1 MSIKKNYL
9 YNLLRV
15 FNQLLFPMLTIP
27 YISRIL
33 GAEGIGTVEYFIAI
47 ASYGLMISSFGLSQH
62 ISIEIAQ
69 LKNNSMQLK
78 KKAISAFNFQLLVT
92 LLGGVLF
99 IVISLLLGISDKL
112 MIFIFLFK
120 ILLNV
125 FRVEWYF
132 IGKEDFKYIALRDL
146 AVKISFLIIIFSF
159 ITDKSDIYY
168 YALALVLGDGLA
180 NLFNIKKMVKELQI
194 NIYELLKIN
203 YEDLI
208 EIYKGSLPFFF
219 AGLAITI
226 YITID
231 KIMLGQIL
239 GQSYVGYYSMS
250 DRLVRIAMG
259 ITLALAVTIT
269 PRLAYYYQ
277 HDKSKYFELLNKSTK
292 FILMLTIPMFT
303 GISLMAND
311 IVLLVFG
318 KEFLPAVLTLKILS
332 TFLIIVPFANILGLQ
347 VLNVVGE
354 AKKYTISV
362 IVAVVINIILNFI
375 LIVKFKHHGVAAAS
389 IVAEIV
395 GVLVQAY
402 FVRKLFKL
410 DIIFDKKILNYFIA
424 SLVMGIFIFMLG
436 TLDIYIVYKVLVQTV
451 VGIVSYFGILLL
463 FKEKILVEL
472 ILKIN
477 RK

>member
-1 MSIKKNYL
+1 
-9 YNLLRV
+9 
-15 FNQLLFPMLTIP
+15 MLTIP

-47 ASYGLMISSFGLSQH
+47 ASYGLMVSSFGLSQH

-92 LLGGVLF
+92 LLGGMLF

-180 NLFNIKKMVKELQI
+180 NLFNVRKMVKELKI

-208 EIYKGSLPFFF
+208 EIYKSSLPFFF

-259 ITLALAVTIT
+259 IALALAVTIT

-292 FILMLTIPMFT
+292 FILMLTIPMFI

-332 TFLIIVPFANILGLQ
+332 AFLIIVPFANIMGLQ
-347 VLNVVGE
+347 VLNVMGE

-362 IVAVVINIILNFI
+362 IVTVVINIILNFI

-410 DIIFDKKILNYFIA
+410 DIIFDRKILNYFIA

-472 ILKIN
+472 ILKIS

>member
-9 YNLLRV
+9 FNLLRV

-47 ASYGLMISSFGLSQH
+47 ASYGLMVSSFGLSQH

-92 LLGGVLF
+92 LLGGMLF

-146 AVKISFLIIIFSF
+146 AVKISFLIIIFNF

-180 NLFNIKKMVKELQI
+180 NLFNIRKMVKELKI
-194 NIYELLKIN
+194 NIYKLLKIN

-208 EIYKGSLPFFF
+208 EIYKSSLPFFF

-259 ITLALAVTIT
+259 IALALAVTIT

-292 FILMLTIPMFT
+292 FILMLTIPMFI

-332 TFLIIVPFANILGLQ
+332 AFLIIVPFANIMGLQ
-347 VLNVVGE
+347 VLNVMGE

-410 DIIFDKKILNYFIA
+410 DIIFDRKILNYFIA

-472 ILKIN
+472 ILKIS